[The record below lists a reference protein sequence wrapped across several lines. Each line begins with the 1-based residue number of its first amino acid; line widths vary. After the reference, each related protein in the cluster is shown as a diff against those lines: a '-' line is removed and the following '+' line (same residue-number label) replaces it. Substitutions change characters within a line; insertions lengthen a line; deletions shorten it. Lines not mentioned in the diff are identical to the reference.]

1 MSVAQLQP
9 VIKKTSAQTVAH
21 QLLNMIKSGVWRVG
35 DQLPS
40 EKELVETLGVGRST
54 VREALQSLAAINVV
68 EASAGHRTVV
78 KSPTP
83 AEVFRA
89 DILSVLIGDKMAK
102 ELLELREIIEP
113 DCARLAAER
122 ATTEDIAAIAA
133 LLHEH
138 ETQHKAG
145 APVSRYG
152 AQFHVLVARA
162 SHNRVAASFMES
174 IIDILM
180 ERGRWADAE
189 AAERQQEIDDHR
201 ELLDCI
207 ARRDGSRASALMRD
221 HMQHWS
227 SRYEGRV
234 AATGNAGRQSQ
245 PPRRA
250 RQRKPVQGGAGE

>member
-1 MSVAQLQP
+1 MSVAELRP

-78 KSPTP
+78 KSPSP

-89 DILSVLIGDKMAK
+89 DILSVLIGDKMAL
-102 ELLELREIIEP
+102 ELLEMREIIEP
-113 DCARLAAER
+113 DCARLAARR
-122 ATTEDIAAIAA
+122 ATPEDIAAISA
-133 LLHEH
+133 LLDEH
-138 ETQHKAG
+138 QAQHNAG
-145 APVSRYG
+145 EPVSRFG

-189 AAERQQEIDDHR
+189 TAERQREIDDHR
-201 ELLDCI
+201 ELLACI
-207 ARRDGSRASALMRD
+207 VRGDGDMAADLMRH

-227 SRYEGRV
+227 SLYEARGTATTETGGSAPQPSP
-234 AATGNAGRQSQ
+234 AAAD
-245 PPRRA
+245 A
-250 RQRKPVQGGAGE
+250 AK